1 MKKNTK
7 VFMVVYGVCWVISA
21 IVGMAVYLRWLK
33 EYTESFKDV
42 NRKLSEHMKDKF
54 ILSNDDDIWDEEQK
68 KHILEWRE
76 VSKNLEGITKKY
88 YSE

>member
-7 VFMVVYGVCWVISA
+7 IFMVAYVIGWVLSA
-21 IVGMAVYLRWLK
+21 VVGMVVYLRWLK

-42 NRKLSEHMKDKF
+42 NRKLSEHMNDKF
-54 ILSNDDDIWDEEQK
+54 IVPCDDELWDEEQK
-68 KHILEWRE
+68 RHVLEWRE
-76 VSKNLEGITKKY
+76 LSKNLEDLTKKY

>member
-1 MKKNTK
+1 MKKNAK
-7 VFMVVYGVCWVISA
+7 VFMVAY
-21 IVGMAVYLRWLK
+21 IVGWLVSAVIGTIVYLRWLK
-33 EYTESFKDV
+33 EYTNSFKRV
-42 NRKLSEHMKDKF
+42 NKELDKRMKDKF

>member
-7 VFMVVYGVCWVISA
+7 VFMVVYGVCWIISA
-21 IVGMAVYLRWLK
+21 IVGMVVYLRWLK

-54 ILSNDDDIWDEEQK
+54 IMNDDELWSEEQK
-68 KHILEWRE
+68 RHILEWRE
-76 VSKNLEGITKKY
+76 VSRNLEDTIKKY
-88 YSE
+88 SE

>member
-7 VFMVVYGVCWVISA
+7 VFMVAY
-21 IVGMAVYLRWLK
+21 IVGWLVSAVIGTIVYLRWLK
-33 EYTESFKDV
+33 EYTNSFKRV
-42 NRKLSEHMKDKF
+42 NKELDKHMKDKF